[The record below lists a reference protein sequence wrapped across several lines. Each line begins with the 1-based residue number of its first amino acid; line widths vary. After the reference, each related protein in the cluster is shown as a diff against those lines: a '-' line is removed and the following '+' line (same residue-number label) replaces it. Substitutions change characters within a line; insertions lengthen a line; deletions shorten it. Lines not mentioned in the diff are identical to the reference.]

1 MDRGGRGAVVKND
14 KVADGTGPL
23 ADFPISN
30 DEFLK
35 FRDLFYRKT
44 GVQFLE
50 NKRYFV
56 DRRVAER
63 ARAKG
68 CDTFREYFMLLRF
81 ESGAEFQELINIL
94 TVNETYFFRE
104 NYQLQCLVQS
114 VLPEIA
120 KTKRPGEAIR
130 IWSLPC
136 STGEEPYSIAMT
148 VLDSW
153 PQADQFQIEI
163 MASDI
168 DTRVLAAA
176 REGVYGER
184 SLQNVNAE
192 QRARYFRRIEAGSE
206 IISELRESIDFF
218 NLNVCDKAAMARFR
232 NIDVVFCRNL
242 LIYFDD
248 VSRREAVESIFE
260 SLAEGGFVYLGHSE
274 SMSRMS
280 SLFTPRRMSDCV
292 VYQRPKETPVK

>member
-1 MDRGGRGAVVKND
+1 MKAPKAPAPAGAV
-14 KVADGTGPL
+14 
-23 ADFPISN
+23 ADFPISA

-35 FRDLFYRKT
+35 FRDFFYRTT
-44 GVQFLE
+44 GVQFAE

-68 CDTFREYFMLLRF
+68 CETFREYFMLLRF
-81 ESGAEFQELINIL
+81 EAGAEIQELINLL

-104 NYQLQCLVQS
+104 NYQLASLVS
-114 VLPEIA
+114 FALPEIA
-120 KTKRPGEAIR
+120 RRKRAGDSIR

-136 STGEEPYSIAMT
+136 STGEEPYSIAIT
-148 VLDSW
+148 VLDTW
-153 PQADQFQIEI
+153 PLSDQYQIEI
-163 MASDI
+163 LASDI

-176 REGVYGER
+176 RTGVYGAR
-184 SLQNVNAE
+184 SLQNVTPSMRE
-192 QRARYFRRIEAGSE
+192 RYFRRTAQGQQ
-206 IISELRESIDFF
+206 IIPELRESIDFF
-218 NLNVCDKAAMARFR
+218 ALNVSDKAAMARFR

-248 VSRREAVESIFE
+248 VSRREAVESIYE
-260 SLAEGGFVYLGHSE
+260 SLTPGGFVYLGHSE

-280 SLFTPRRMSDCV
+280 SLFTPRRMGDCV
-292 VYQRPKETPVK
+292 VYQRPLEEGR